1 MSAVPTT
8 VAYQDSNSAYSLKG
22 MSNYCANTAEYS
34 GAEKGTHTL
43 EFVAPADLD
52 IVSFQFELF
61 RDTSN
66 ASLGNYSSFTKQMA
80 YNPAVSEDGL
90 TVLRGS
96 FSDINSYSVSKGD
109 VLLTAEI
116 NMDINI
122 SEADSRDAIICFQVL
137 DLQVRTPDGDVVLIR
152 NGTIQEPTYK
162 PEPETEPETR
172 DGTRD
177 PTENPTGYCTP
188 ETEFFIFGYSNYC
201 KEIERFGG
209 RLCGREHFTFKAP
222 DNLNIIKM
230 KFKLNYN
237 IDYDHPYDPSAFSD
251 KVEYTKK
258 TDTDNPY
265 LKDKYYTGGS
275 FASNTPVSVNKG
287 QTLLEFDV
295 TAGPFEYFEMGEYV
309 DDELCFEVTELIVEE
324 NGVKMYIVKDS
335 KVLGEPV
342 PFEPEVPTTE
352 TAAVIGFSPRE
363 EPEAAFLSEV
373 CEKVTYFPMYKDE
386 TSLPESVQVIREK
399 VTGIAQEN
407 GKRTV
412 QTENGIYTADGVFV
426 LREAV
431 APDQVVHPAVP
442 DSPQRDPLFHAGA
455 LP

>member
-1 MSAVPTT
+1 MKNKKRIAVLLVFSLVIGLIMSAVPTT
-8 VAYQDSNSAYSLKG
+8 AAYQDSNSAYSLKG

-209 RLCGREHFTFKAP
+209 RLCEREHFTFKAP

-352 TAAVIGFSPRE
+352 TAAVIGDVNR
-363 EPEAAFLSEV
+363 
-373 CEKVTYFPMYKDE
+373 
-386 TSLPESVQVIREK
+386 
-399 VTGIAQEN
+399 
-407 GKRTV
+407 
-412 QTENGIYTADGVFV
+412 NGIVDIDDATMIQKHLAEFKNADGTPIIDIENEQIKQIADVDRDGSIGVKDVTMIQQRIAEFI
-426 LREAV
+426 
-431 APDQVVHPAVP
+431 
-442 DSPQRDPLFHAGA
+442 DSFD
-455 LP
+455 